1 MFLLTIET
9 KDEIKVRKTIKT
21 KSPILTL
28 GRDRDCQ
35 IVLRNTYFSRIH
47 ATLTDQE
54 NGSWLVS
61 DGGTRKP
68 SATGLSID
76 GRKVIGSALLF
87 EGQTLTLID
96 QLKGQTLTLIDQL
109 NDIPVT
115 GKVAEGNPEAGPSTQ
130 LLTPIEPIRATLVLL
145 PAEEIEASRDV
156 TLSGVRSNPEI
167 ESTRISQRLLTLI
180 DKSDEMP
187 KIVEEFRADLFD
199 RLLALETDKASAAM
213 VDQVL
218 TSKLEE
224 VKADYASLT
233 TTLKRKLNQFEG
245 KYRVVLGIL
254 LLMLVLKLGEGYA
267 PEELKSWLELAEKAL
282 PLIALF
288 QEMRSKR

>member
-87 EGQTLTLID
+87 E
-96 QLKGQTLTLIDQL
+96 GQTLTLIDQL

>member
-9 KDEIKVRKTIKT
+9 KNEIKVRKTIKT
-21 KSPILTL
+21 KSSSLTL
-28 GRDRDCQ
+28 GRDRSCQ

-68 SATGLSID
+68 STTGLSIE

-87 EGQTLTLID
+87 EGQI
-96 QLKGQTLTLIDQL
+96 LTLIDQL
-109 NDIPVT
+109 NDIPVM
-115 GKVAEGNPEAGPSTQ
+115 GKAPQGDPEAGPSTQ

-156 TLSGVRSNPEI
+156 TLSGVRNNPEI
-167 ESTRISQRLLTLI
+167 ESTRINQRLLALI

-218 TSKLEE
+218 TSQLQA
-224 VKADYASLT
+224 VKEDYASLT
-233 TTLKRKLNQFEG
+233 ATLKRKLNQFEG

-267 PEELKSWLELAEKAL
+267 PEELKSWVELAEKAL